1 MYEDKAERI
10 YNNETLVKP
19 KFVLFLE
26 IGGFYGISRQAEPSG
41 CLTEIP
47 AQVISVSFLFL
58 SGLWV
63 YISISTSVFY
73 PKLQ

>member
-1 MYEDKAERI
+1 M
-10 YNNETLVKP
+10 KP

-26 IGGFYGISRQAEPSG
+26 IGDFYGMSRQAEPSG
-41 CLTEIP
+41 HLIEIP

-73 PKLQ
+73 PKLR